1 MNERKNERMF
11 LVKRANER
19 TNESTNER
27 RRERWWYNHR
37 VVGSHSIRL
46 VHFHQI
52 HSIVSIL
59 EHSLA
64 TTFARWIETKEKSTY
79 SNDSPGKLIPKVPPQ
94 QIHIVCYT
102 LGKWNQKQ
110 HCSTALCAPRT
121 HYTQTLRRLYVEN
134 VANAMG
140 FLTLNGYSI
149 LISAQPYAICIEKL
163 IWRDSP
169 PDTVVYSV
177 HTVS

>member
-11 LVKRANER
+11 LVKKANER

-79 SNDSPGKLIPKVPPQ
+79 SNDSPGKLIPKSATTTNTYRLLYFGQMKPKAALF
-94 QIHIVCYT
+94 HRTVCTPYT
-102 LGKWNQKQ
+102 LHTNSTSVVRWKCGKRNGIFNTK
-110 HCSTALCAPRT
+110 
-121 HYTQTLRRLYVEN
+121 RL
-134 VANAMG
+134 
-140 FLTLNGYSI
+140 
-149 LISAQPYAICIEKL
+149 
-163 IWRDSP
+163 
-169 PDTVVYSV
+169 
-177 HTVS
+177 